1 MKLVLT
7 VGSAVA
13 KELLVLSGLSREI
26 CLVSATRQPLL
37 VTGAGKPWRA
47 RMSTTQKNMIVA
59 FNHRHAIETQG
70 TRAQNVTSTVAF
82 NGESSLLQKG

>member
-1 MKLVLT
+1 MRVDGAMKLVLT

-59 FNHRHAIETQG
+59 FNHRHAMRPKEH
-70 TRAQNVTSTVAF
+70 V
-82 NGESSLLQKG
+82 LKM